1 MLQSGFQNP
10 VKYLRLRF
18 VKIVSGFQPVTI
30 FAKRLI
36 LDVWQGSEYASALKT
51 CKTHEIFIFGFCS
64 SFMYCEDSQV
74 NQRISLK
81 IKNNCLV
88 NCLIPYPFRPRLG
101 ELLKMCILGWRF
113 IKNGYPKT
121 TVAFAD
127 NLNFIILCNIAT
139 KGIHLSKTKEIR

>member
-30 FAKRLI
+30 FAKRSI
-36 LDVWQGSEYASALKT
+36 LDVLQGSEYASAVKT
-51 CKTHEIFIFGFCS
+51 FKTHEIFIFGFSS

-74 NQRISLK
+74 NQKISLK
-81 IKNNCLV
+81 IKNNCPM
-88 NCLIPYPFRPRLG
+88 NCLIPFPFRPTSS
-101 ELLKMCILGWRF
+101 ELLKMCILRWRF
-113 IKNGYPKT
+113 IKNGYPET

-127 NLNFIILCNIAT
+127 NLYYIVQYCDKRHIF
-139 KGIHLSKTKEIR
+139 E